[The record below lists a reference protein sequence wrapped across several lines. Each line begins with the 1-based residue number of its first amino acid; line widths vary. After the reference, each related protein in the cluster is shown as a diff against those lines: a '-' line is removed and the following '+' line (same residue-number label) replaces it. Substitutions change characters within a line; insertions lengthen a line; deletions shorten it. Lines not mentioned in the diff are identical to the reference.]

1 MAVLDGFGM
10 PGFDARLWCARLA
23 GTIDAL
29 LDPESNHE
37 SQVVI
42 AREVMR
48 EYDEAIARAAAA
60 RDRADSVV
68 PIDNVFPIRRPHEVI
83 ALAIDQLFTPTK
95 GGQ

>member
-1 MAVLDGFGM
+1 MSVLDGFGM

-29 LDPESNHE
+29 IDPESNHE

-48 EYDEAIARAAAA
+48 EYDEAIARASTA
-60 RDRADSVV
+60 RELA
-68 PIDNVFPIRRPHEVI
+68 DNVFPIRR
-83 ALAIDQLFTPTK
+83 AGA
-95 GGQ
+95 